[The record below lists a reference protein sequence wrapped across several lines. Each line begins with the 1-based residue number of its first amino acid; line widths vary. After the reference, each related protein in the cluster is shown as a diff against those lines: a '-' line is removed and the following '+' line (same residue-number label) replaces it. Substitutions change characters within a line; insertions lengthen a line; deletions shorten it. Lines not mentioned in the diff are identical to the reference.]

1 MAGVLDGQVAVVTGG
16 SRGIG
21 RACVLALAA
30 EGADVVVNYVANE
43 QAAEACRTA
52 AAALG
57 VRAIAVRADVGDPV
71 QAQHLVATAEA
82 ELGRI
87 DILVN
92 NAGIARS
99 RTISRM
105 SIEDWD
111 DVIRTNLSSAFYCT
125 QAAAPGMRERGYGR
139 IVNIAS
145 MTGQHGYVGQASYTA
160 AKAGMIALTQ
170 TTALELARYGITA
183 NAVCPGSVVTDM
195 SSVMT
200 EEYRQGLLARIPLG
214 RQASAEEIA
223 ASVVFLCG
231 PGGAFYTGA
240 QLNPNGGQF
249 M

>member
-1 MAGVLDGQVAVVTGG
+1 MTGPLSGQVAVVTGG

-21 RACVLALAA
+21 RACVLALARQ
-30 EGADVVVNYVANE
+30 GADVVINYVASSD
-43 QAAEACRTA
+43 AAESCRA
-52 AAALG
+52 EADALG
-57 VRAIAVRADVGDPV
+57 VRALAVQADVGE
-71 QAQHLVATAEA
+71 AAEARRLIETAEG
-82 ELGRI
+82 EFGRL

-105 SIEDWD
+105 AIEDWD
-111 DVIRTNLSSAFYCT
+111 DVLRTNLSSAFYCT
-125 QAAAPGMRERGYGR
+125 HAAVAGMRERGYGR

-145 MTGQHGYVGQASYTA
+145 MTGQHGYVGQSSYTA
-160 AKAGMIALTQ
+160 AKAGMIALTK

-195 SSVMT
+195 SSVMS
-200 EEYRQGLLARIPLG
+200 EEYRAGLLARIPLG

-223 ASVVFLCG
+223 ATVVFLCG

-240 QLNPNGGQF
+240 ELNPNGGQF

>member
-1 MAGVLDGQVAVVTGG
+1 MCSSDL
-16 SRGIG
+16 
-21 RACVLALAA
+21 
-30 EGADVVVNYVANE
+30 
-43 QAAEACRTA
+43 
-52 AAALG
+52 
-57 VRAIAVRADVGDPV
+57 
-71 QAQHLVATAEA
+71 EA

-125 QAAAPGMRERGYGR
+125 HAAAPGMRERRYGR

-170 TTALELARYGITA
+170 TTALELARFGITA
-183 NAVCPGSVVTDM
+183 NAVCPGSVITDM
-195 SSVMT
+195 SNVMT
-200 EEYRQGLLARIPLG
+200 EEYRQVLLARIPLG

-223 ASVVFLCG
+223 ASVVFL
-231 PGGAFYTGA
+231 
-240 QLNPNGGQF
+240 
-249 M
+249 

>member
-1 MAGVLDGQVAVVTGG
+1 MGVLDGQAAVVTGG

-30 EGADVVVNYVANE
+30 EGADVVINFVADAD
-43 QAAEACRTA
+43 AAESCRVE

-57 VRAIAVRADVGDPV
+57 VRAVVVRADVGDPDQARRLV
-71 QAQHLVATAEA
+71 QTAEA
-82 ELGRI
+82 EFGRV

-105 SIEDWD
+105 SIDDWD
-111 DVIRTNLSSAFYCT
+111 EVLRTNLSSAFYCT
-125 QAAAPGMRERGYGR
+125 HAAVPGMRERGYGR

-160 AKAGMIALTQ
+160 AKAGMIALTK
-170 TTALELARYGITA
+170 TTALELARFGITA

-195 SSVMT
+195 SNVMT
-200 EEYRQGLLARIPLG
+200 EEYRAGLLARIPLG
-214 RQASAEEIA
+214 RQATPEEIA
-223 ASVVFLCG
+223 ASVLFLCG

-240 QLNPNGGQF
+240 ELNPNGGQF
-249 M
+249 T

>member
-1 MAGVLDGQVAVVTGG
+1 MPAVFSGQVAVVTGG

-21 RACVLALAA
+21 RACILALAA
-30 EGADVVVNYVANE
+30 AGADVVVNYVN
-43 QAAEACRTA
+43 AAEAAESCRA
-52 AAALG
+52 EAAALG
-57 VRAIAVRADVGDPV
+57 VRAVAVQADVGDAA
-71 QAQHLVATAEA
+71 QARRLIETAEA
-82 ELGRI
+82 ELGRV

-92 NAGIARS
+92 NAGIARAK
-99 RTISRM
+99 TISRM

-111 DVIRTNLSSAFYCT
+111 DVLRTNLSSAFYCT
-125 QAAAPGMRERGYGR
+125 QAVIPGMRARAHGR

-160 AKAGMIALTQ
+160 AKAGMIALTK

-183 NAVCPGSVVTDM
+183 NVVCPGSVITDM
-195 SSVMT
+195 SSVMS
-200 EEYRQGLLARIPLG
+200 EEYRAGLLERIPLG
-214 RQASAEEIA
+214 RQATAEEIA

-240 QLNPNGGQF
+240 ELNPNGGQF